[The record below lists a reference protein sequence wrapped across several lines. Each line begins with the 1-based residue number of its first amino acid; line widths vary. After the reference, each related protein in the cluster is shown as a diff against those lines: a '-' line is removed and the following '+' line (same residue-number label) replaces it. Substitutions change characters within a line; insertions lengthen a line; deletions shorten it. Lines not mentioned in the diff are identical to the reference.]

1 MFNRIS
7 TDQPLQGNLGSPSG
21 QSQSKCQVLGL
32 TAKKTDRI
40 ALSIPRDLGLM
51 INTKKDL
58 LILTILS
65 TLTSVILIHGFLSLD
80 LLSLNNQAKLGS
92 IINNIIVDDSATV
105 VASDGSVVTPDAIA
119 ADDSASNSDGNP
131 AGHIATDD
139 GSDSS
144 VDLVG
149 SSDGQEMADD
159 SENTERLRRNSWNSY
174 QKMDGLGRTGIGHR
188 N

>member
-7 TDQPLQGNLGSPSG
+7 TDQPFPGNLGSPSG

-58 LILTILS
+58 LILSILS
-65 TLTSVILIHGFLSLD
+65 TLTLGLIILGSLSQD

-92 IINNIIVDDSATV
+92 TNNIIADDSATV
-105 VASDGSVVTPDAIA
+105 ASDSVVTPDAIA
-119 ADDSASNSDGNP
+119 ADNTASNSDGNP
-131 AGHIATDD
+131 AGHIATDN

-144 VDLVG
+144 
-149 SSDGQEMADD
+149 DGQGMADD
-159 SENTERLRRNSWNSY
+159 SENTEDFVGIVRRIVKRW
-174 QKMDGLGRTGIGHR
+174 MA
-188 N
+188 